1 MTYCSAIKDEEHNFS
16 FTIASGISNPPDHA
30 TAEASPPK
38 EEPSDSEPTEE
49 DPKEGPSE
57 IKTSEEHS
65 KEESDTKTVPN
76 EEPQKSDSENTSK
89 PVDPLRW
96 FGVLVP
102 PALRSAQTSF
112 VTAVEGPILELST
125 LEKDMRRQEIDIGRA
140 RKQLKK
146 CYAAFPDARIR

>member
-1 MTYCSAIKDEEHNFS
+1 LTYCSAIKEEEHKLS
-16 FTIASGISNPPDHA
+16 FTIASGTSNPPDHA
-30 TAEASPPK
+30 TAESSPPK
-38 EEPSDSEPTEE
+38 EEPSGSEVTEE
-49 DPKEGPSE
+49 
-57 IKTSEEHS
+57 HA
-65 KEESDTKTVPN
+65 KEEPDTKTAPN

-89 PVDPLRW
+89 PVDPIRW

-125 LEKDMRRQEIDIGRA
+125 LEKDMRQQEIEIGRA